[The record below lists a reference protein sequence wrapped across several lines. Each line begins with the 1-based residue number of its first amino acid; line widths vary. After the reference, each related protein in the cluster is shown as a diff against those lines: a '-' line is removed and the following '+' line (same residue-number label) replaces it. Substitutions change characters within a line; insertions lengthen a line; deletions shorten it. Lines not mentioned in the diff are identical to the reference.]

1 MARKGEKLD
10 PELAA
15 RMAEGRRLAR
25 EQKQREVEAALEER
39 EDVSLELGYGSAA
52 ETEVAVNPSLTV
64 ADPADPPYAM
74 WLMAL
79 EPDTREMFTEA
90 ELKATFAEVWEKA
103 KAEKRNRRKKEIADL
118 ALSTSRSSLGLL
130 PAQTAEALRVTR
142 QNARPVSMMIELP
155 PAQADG
161 QPADIGLR
169 VNGQVIP
176 HGRRHYCTY
185 GEAASLREMLYRA
198 GQHELIFKGE
208 GIRYRSWM
216 MGRAMGSVNTQIDAA
231 GRGGDR

>member
-25 EQKQREVEAALEER
+25 EQKQREAAADLEER
-39 EDVSLELGYGSAA
+39 EDVSLELGYGSAVEEA
-52 ETEVAVNPSLTV
+52 AVNPSLTV
-64 ADPADPPYAM
+64 ADPADPYAM

-90 ELKATFAEVWEKA
+90 ELKATFAEVWDKA
-103 KAEKRNRRKKEIADL
+103 KAEKRTRRKKQIADL
-118 ALSTSRSSLGLL
+118 ALSTARGSLGLL
-130 PAQTAEALRVTR
+130 PAQTAEALRVAQ

-176 HGRRHYCTY
+176 HGRRHFCTY
-185 GEAASLREMLYRA
+185 GEAASLREMLYRT